1 MWNNTS
7 LFLALALGFNT
18 ALAQPMNTT
27 TAADPWGH
35 PGYAVQQ
42 PAPDEVIRNG
52 IDRLTRFLAT
62 PEATSNDRIR
72 VFIEREIAPHFDFSA
87 MGKWAAGPYYRRLN
101 PKQRQHLY
109 AALREMFLT
118 ALARNLGTYA
128 RPLPRIDVYPA
139 SHGRWAEEAV
149 VRARVSTPG
158 GFPPVRLDFRMYQTS
173 AGWKVF
179 DVTANASSAV
189 AYYRNYFN
197 QMLQRHGPQA
207 LLR

>member
-1 MWNNTS
+1 MLNK
-7 LFLALALGFNT
+7 LLCVLALAFGFHS
-18 ALAQPMNTT
+18 AFAQPINAATT
-27 TAADPWGH
+27 PDPWG
-35 PGYAVQQ
+35 YAARQ
-42 PAPDEVIRNG
+42 PAPDEVIRGG
-52 IDRLTRFLAT
+52 IDRLSRFLAT
-62 PEATSNDRIR
+62 PEAVSNDRIR
-72 VFIEREIAPHFDFSA
+72 AFIEREIAPHFDFSA
-87 MGKWAAGPYYRRLN
+87 MGKWVAGPYYRRLN
-101 PKQRQHLY
+101 PQQQQRLY
-109 AALREMFLT
+109 ATLREMFLT

-128 RPLPRIDVYPA
+128 RPLPRIDVYPT
-139 SHGRWAEEAV
+139 SQGRWAEEAV

-158 GFPPVRLDFRMYQTS
+158 GYPPVRLDFRMYQTP